1 MDTNMVVLVFGS
13 VSVLLVIV
21 VALSMRIQRIR
32 LLKLNVQLRH
42 DLGKLEHNVDDFKK
56 MLPDLVDREKL
67 ALEKQS
73 LMREISA
80 VGSKLNQEERKF
92 ARLGKA
98 IESDKKGDRLMM
110 RSVSKLEKMVDKL
123 KKKLAPKKV
132 RKPLRVKKA
141 KKPAKKR

>member
-1 MDTNMVVLVFGS
+1 MVILVFGS
-13 VSVLLVIV
+13 ISVLLVIV

-32 LLKLNVQLRH
+32 LLKLNMQLRH
-42 DLGKLEHNVDDFKK
+42 DLGRLEHNIDDFKK

-80 VGSKLNQEERKF
+80 VESKVNQEDRKF
-92 ARLGKA
+92 ARLDREM
-98 IESDKKGDRLMM
+98 ESDKKSDRVMM
-110 RSVSKLEKMVDKL
+110 RSVSKLEKMVEKL
-123 KKKLAPKKV
+123 KKKLAPKVKKPV
-132 RKPLRVKKA
+132 RAKKA

>member
-1 MDTNMVVLVFGS
+1 MDTNMVILVFGS
-13 VSVLLVIV
+13 ISVLLVIV

-92 ARLGKA
+92 AQLGRA
-98 IESDKKGDRLMM
+98 IESDKKSDRLMV
-110 RSVSKLEKMVDKL
+110 RSVAKLEKMVEKL
-123 KKKLAPKKV
+123 KKKLAPKVK
-132 RKPLRVKKA
+132 KPAKVKKA

>member
-1 MDTNMVVLVFGS
+1 MDTNMVILVFGS
-13 VSVLLVIV
+13 ISVLLVIV

-32 LLKLNVQLRH
+32 LLKLNMQLRH
-42 DLGKLEHNVDDFKK
+42 DLGRLEHNVDDFKK

-92 ARLGKA
+92 AQLGRA
-98 IESDKKGDRLMM
+98 IESDKKSDRLMV
-110 RSVSKLEKMVDKL
+110 RSVAKLEKMVEKL
-123 KKKLAPKKV
+123 KKKLAPKVK
-132 RKPLRVKKA
+132 KPTKVKKA

>member
-1 MDTNMVVLVFGS
+1 MDTNMVILVFGS
-13 VSVLLVIV
+13 ISVLLVIV

-80 VGSKLNQEERKF
+80 VGSRVNQEERKF
-92 ARLGKA
+92 AQLGRA
-98 IESDKKGDRLMM
+98 IESDKKSDRLMV
-110 RSVSKLEKMVDKL
+110 RSVAKLEKMVEKL
-123 KKKLAPKKV
+123 KKKLAPKVK
-132 RKPLRVKKA
+132 KPAKVKKA